1 MCKTDPDQ
9 IWMAWSGL
17 GQMHLVWK
25 QAGVQESPGP
35 VSGRMSP
42 ACYRF
47 PTFRFSCVLPQV
59 SRIVLRK
66 TNPDPIGFWPTVS
79 GLGRSLGSGWL
90 CQVWAI
96 RIRSGSKLVC
106 KKHQPASAPIRIGY
120 ESDLTCLLGSCCAH
134 SSGSY
139 IAPQEL
145 ASLQSSNLIL
155 SQQLERTQGD
165 LTAQRSR
172 LQEVQQQH
180 MELLE
185 AARQSGHDALTVV
198 VEQYKVSAPSPP
210 PPPPQPSRGEDVSAH
225 LTIGFW
231 KLQSCRLSLCWLNK
245 YWNCFKGSVRNTS
258 GRHRV
263 GAYIYIYIQA
273 SLSTYTSWTAL
284 HWCNTTT
291 HSTTKQL
298 QSLWQNLNSTHW

>member
-1 MCKTDPDQ
+1 M
-9 IWMAWSGL
+9 
-17 GQMHLVWK
+17 
-25 QAGVQESPGP
+25 
-35 VSGRMSP
+35 
-42 ACYRF
+42 
-47 PTFRFSCVLPQV
+47 
-59 SRIVLRK
+59 
-66 TNPDPIGFWPTVS
+66 
-79 GLGRSLGSGWL
+79 
-90 CQVWAI
+90 
-96 RIRSGSKLVC
+96 C

-120 ESDLTCLLGSCCAH
+120 ESDLTCILGSRCAH

-210 PPPPQPSRGEDVSAH
+210 PPPPLPSRGEDVSAH
-225 LTIGFW
+225 LTIGF
-231 KLQSCRLSLCWLNK
+231 
-245 YWNCFKGSVRNTS
+245 
-258 GRHRV
+258 
-263 GAYIYIYIQA
+263 
-273 SLSTYTSWTAL
+273 
-284 HWCNTTT
+284 
-291 HSTTKQL
+291 
-298 QSLWQNLNSTHW
+298 